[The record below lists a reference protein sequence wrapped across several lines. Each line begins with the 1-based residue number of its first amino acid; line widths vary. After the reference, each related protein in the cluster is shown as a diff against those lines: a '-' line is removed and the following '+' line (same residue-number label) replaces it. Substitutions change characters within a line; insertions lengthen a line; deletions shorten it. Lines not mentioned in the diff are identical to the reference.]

1 MRKDYRLTGPDE
13 IAHPD
18 PVDFWTRIWEQH
30 TIQTSREQIAKQ
42 VEASEEY
49 RLVAPYVD
57 EIRKLGSSVLDGGC
71 GIGAW
76 VVYLQSRGIETVGV
90 DISASTVEKL
100 SSLFPKCTWRVNDIT
115 ALDAPAKSFAAELS
129 WGTFEHFE
137 IGVEP
142 PLREAR
148 RVLVDH
154 GLLFFTVPYDNMR
167 MVIQHAGRPATRT
180 PPSSEPHTFYQ
191 WRFNRK
197 EIAFEVERCGF
208 EVLQIKPIHTVEG
221 VRRLLMSVIGA
232 ARMPLARELSAR
244 VLARA
249 LPSIWLGHMLM
260 VVARKRA
267 AEVRQRDR
275 LDAL

>member
-18 PVDFWTRIWEQH
+18 PVDFWTRIWKQH
-30 TIQTSREQIAKQ
+30 TIQTSREQIAKR

-49 RLVAPYVD
+49 ILVAPYID
-57 EIRKLGSSVLDGGC
+57 KIRKLGGAVLDGGC
-71 GIGAW
+71 GLGAW
-76 VVYLQSRGIETVGV
+76 VVYLQSIGIETVGV

-100 SSLFPKCTWRVNDIT
+100 SSLFPQCTWRVNDIT
-115 ALDAPAKSFAAELS
+115 ALDFPAKSFAAELS

-137 IGVEP
+137 IGVAL
-142 PLREAR
+142 PLMEAR

-167 MVIQHAGRPATRT
+167 LVIQHAGRPATRT
-180 PPSSEPHTFYQ
+180 PPSSEPYTFYQ
-191 WRFNRK
+191 WRFNRR

-208 EVLQIKPIHTVEG
+208 EVLQIKPIHAAQG
-221 VRRLLMSVIGA
+221 AHRLLTSFIGM

-244 VLARA
+244 ALSRG
-249 LPSIWLGHMLM
+249 LPSTWLGHMLM

-267 AEVRQRDR
+267 EE
-275 LDAL
+275 